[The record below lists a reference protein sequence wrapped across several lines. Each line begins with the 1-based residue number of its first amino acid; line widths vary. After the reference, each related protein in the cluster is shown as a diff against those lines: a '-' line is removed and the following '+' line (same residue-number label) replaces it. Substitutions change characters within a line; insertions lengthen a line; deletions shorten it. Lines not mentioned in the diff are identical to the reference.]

1 MSVNGPLAAVN
12 VNTQAKT
19 FNVTV
24 IILEESK
31 AVNLLKLHSWEH
43 TEKNLIIKEVIIS
56 LRQMCYETLQNL
68 YLLVLQPHF

>member
-1 MSVNGPLAAVN
+1 MSVNGPLAAVT

-31 AVNLLKLHSWEH
+31 AVNLLKLHS
-43 TEKNLIIKEVIIS
+43 
-56 LRQMCYETLQNL
+56 
-68 YLLVLQPHF
+68 